1 MSCSHQKPFLTAV
14 ELSIGYKKKP
24 VLDGISF
31 DLRRG
36 DIFAVVGHNGS
47 GKTTLIKTILG
58 ILPPI
63 SGETLW
69 ATNNPADKSYLG
81 QIADFDRRFPARVID
96 LAIMGGWSKLSF
108 FGRANKNLKDRA
120 YDALIKTGI
129 DHIAERPIHEL
140 SSGQLQRALF
150 ARAIV
155 QDAQC
160 ILLDEP
166 FNAVDQATEEK
177 LLELIIAWANQGRV
191 VMLVLHDLTT
201 VLRHANKA
209 LLVGRGKAQFGPPRR
224 LLIPEK
230 LVEQGYLSSNQVQFM
245 RSLYTDQYKRKF
257 GAYV

>member
-1 MSCSHQKPFLTAV
+1 MSCSYQKPFLTAV
-14 ELSIGYKKKP
+14 ELSIGYKKKT

-47 GKTTLIKTILG
+47 GKSTLIKTILG

-69 ATNNPADKSYLG
+69 ATNNPADKGYLG

-96 LAIMGGWSKLSF
+96 LAIMGGWSKLGF

-120 YDALIKTGI
+120 YDALVKTGI

-166 FNAVDQATEEK
+166 FNAVDQEASRIDHSLGKSGARRHAGFARSYNCAQACQQGLTGWTWQSPIWSTTSFINTREACGTGVFIIK
-177 LLELIIAWANQGRV
+177 PGTVYAELIYRP
-191 VMLVLHDLTT
+191 L
-201 VLRHANKA
+201 
-209 LLVGRGKAQFGPPRR
+209 
-224 LLIPEK
+224 
-230 LVEQGYLSSNQVQFM
+230 
-245 RSLYTDQYKRKF
+245 
-257 GAYV
+257 